1 MGDRDGNVIG
11 RDEVELFATQERAIG
26 DDREGCSREA
36 PRQRR
41 DQPLDL
47 GPVEKRFPTPKLN
60 GLGRIRDPAIKLGQE
75 MLDIGQLRDGGIRDL
90 EGLTAIAA
98 GVVARQ
104 AFELRCD
111 CLSFEHNGRPFSEAD
126 ILGITDVG
134 EGTKFDDVDT
144 IGRFGVGF
152 RPTLLLSRHQQFE
165 KNLNSV

>member
-1 MGDRDGNVIG
+1 MTIGHETPHPNISTKQSVI
-11 RDEVELFATQERAIG
+11 DQVCSERV
-26 DDREGCSREA
+26 
-36 PRQRR
+36 
-41 DQPLDL
+41 DL
-47 GPVEKRFPTPKLN
+47 ARVLKKHT
-60 GLGRIRDPAIKLGQE
+60 
-75 MLDIGQLRDGGIRDL
+75 GIRRIVEELYPDSAHFIFERL
-90 EGLTAIAA
+90 QNAEDTGATNA
-98 GVVARQ
+98 